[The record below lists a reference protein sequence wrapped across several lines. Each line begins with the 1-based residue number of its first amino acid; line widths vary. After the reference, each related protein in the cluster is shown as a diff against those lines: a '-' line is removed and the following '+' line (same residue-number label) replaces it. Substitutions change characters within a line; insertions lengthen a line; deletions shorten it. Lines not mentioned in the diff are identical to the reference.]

1 MAYERGESAAH
12 FDFYG
17 GAGRRGQDDD
27 GSDQL
32 AQRPYPARDRRL
44 SCPTTGLSGG
54 PQPAGDTGQ
63 ERSGE
68 APRSRAASPRWHNL
82 PPQLSEE
89 VRKTH
94 ARREPFLG

>member
-32 AQRPYPARDRRL
+32 AQRPYRL
-44 SCPTTGLSGG
+44 
-54 PQPAGDTGQ
+54 AIV
-63 ERSGE
+63 
-68 APRSRAASPRWHNL
+68 A
-82 PPQLSEE
+82 
-89 VRKTH
+89 
-94 ARREPFLG
+94 